1 MGNAEKG
8 IAGWEKDDL
17 AALNGEVIRASP
29 EVVNI
34 GEKNLYFDTLKLP
47 LRDETGAIIG
57 LLGIARDITERIAL
71 QKNQEKE
78 RTMLLTLVNS
88 LPDIVFAKD
97 RGSRFLLANRAT
109 AEFLGAHDPADLIG
123 KTDFELLPREVAERF
138 ISDDRLVIETGA
150 SQINKDEPAKSAAG
164 ELRWLLTTKVP
175 LRDEAGQIR
184 GLVGIGHDITLRKQA
199 EQKLRQQTTLLDI
212 ASDAIVVR
220 DMQNIIQYWNKS
232 AEKVYGWTAEEAMG
246 RSSVDLLSSPKHIE
260 EVSLAMEAVMTNG
273 EWSGEMHH
281 ESKAGQTLTIEAR
294 WTLVRN
300 EAGAPSGILAVN
312 TNVTEKRTLEAQLL
326 RVQRLE
332 SLGTLAG
339 GVAHD
344 LNNVLTPI
352 LMGVEGLSLQ
362 HQDEHTRRILEII
375 RTATQRG
382 ANIVQQVLSFA
393 RGVTGERT
401 VVQLKH
407 ALREVQNIIQ
417 ETFPRSIEIRGT
429 IDKNLWPVQGDVT
442 QLHQV
447 LMNLCVNARDAMPQ
461 GGILSLAA
469 DNIALDEAYARM
481 NLEARP
487 IRYVV
492 LKVEDNGIG
501 MAPEVLEKIFD
512 PFFTTKEPG
521 KGTGLGLSTTRSI
534 VKTHQGFITVYSE
547 VGKGSSFHVYIP
559 AAGQGSQE
567 SGEKEEAEIPR
578 GHGELIL
585 IVDDEE
591 AVREITQQML
601 ETYGYRALSAEDGT
615 EAMAPCTWRTGAR
628 SA

>member
-1 MGNAEKG
+1 M
-8 IAGWEKDDL
+8 
-17 AALNGEVIRASP
+17 
-29 EVVNI
+29 
-34 GEKNLYFDTLKLP
+34 
-47 LRDETGAIIG
+47 
-57 LLGIARDITERIAL
+57 
-71 QKNQEKE
+71 
-78 RTMLLTLVNS
+78 
-88 LPDIVFAKD
+88 
-97 RGSRFLLANRAT
+97 
-109 AEFLGAHDPADLIG
+109 
-123 KTDFELLPREVAERF
+123 
-138 ISDDRLVIETGA
+138 
-150 SQINKDEPAKSAAG
+150 
-164 ELRWLLTTKVP
+164 
-175 LRDEAGQIR
+175 
-184 GLVGIGHDITLRKQA
+184 
-199 EQKLRQQTTLLDI
+199 
-212 ASDAIVVR
+212 
-220 DMQNIIQYWNKS
+220 
-232 AEKVYGWTAEEAMG
+232 
-246 RSSVDLLSSPKHIE
+246 
-260 EVSLAMEAVMTNG
+260 
-273 EWSGEMHH
+273 
-281 ESKAGQTLTIEAR
+281 
-294 WTLVRN
+294 
-300 EAGAPSGILAVN
+300 
-312 TNVTEKRTLEAQLL
+312 EAQLL

-417 ETFPRSIEIRGT
+417 ETFPRSIEIRGS
-429 IDKNLWPVQGDVT
+429 IDRNLWPVQGDVT

-469 DNIALDEAYARM
+469 ENVALDEAYARM
-481 NLEARP
+481 NLEAKP

-559 AAGQGSQE
+559 AAD
-567 SGEKEEAEIPR
+567 R
-578 GHGELIL
+578 
-585 IVDDEE
+585 D
-591 AVREITQQML
+591 
-601 ETYGYRALSAEDGT
+601 
-615 EAMAPCTWRTGAR
+615 
-628 SA
+628 